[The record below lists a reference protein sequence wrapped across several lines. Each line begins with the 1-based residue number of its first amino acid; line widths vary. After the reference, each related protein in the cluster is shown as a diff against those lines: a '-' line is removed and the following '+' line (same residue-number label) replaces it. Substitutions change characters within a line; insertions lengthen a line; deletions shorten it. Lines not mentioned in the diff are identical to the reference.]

1 MTLLTILIFLALA
14 ATVLSLALGIGSMER
29 GGEYDRQHSTRFMA
43 MRVGFQGL
51 TLLLLVIA
59 LFLAGT

>member
-1 MTLLTILIFLALA
+1 MNVLTVLIFLAVA
-14 ATVLSLALGIGSMER
+14 ATVVSLLLGIYSMER
-29 GGEYDRQHSTRFMA
+29 GGEYDRDHSTRYMM

-59 LFLAGT
+59 LFITGV